1 MFSILTQSSDLFEFL
16 IIIIVLL
23 LIRWRC
29 WPVQKFLHRYV
40 IVNDSEIKVVSSGD
54 STVCLEFKNVLPGI

>member
-23 LIRWRC
+23 LIRWRW